1 MEKTKRRILLAIDS
15 GDSSRQAIPVAARIA
30 KLMRS
35 ELLVTHVWAPEFSS
49 RTKKW
54 QMEPPSQLTALLA
67 TVLDE
72 LKALGVGAQSELRAA
87 GPDGVAAEIVA
98 AAKSYGADLIIVGSR
113 GLSDLASL
121 FLGSVSHQVLA
132 RSDCPLLVV
141 KGGPGRDEPIR
152 RILLAVA
159 DEDEVPAVVEATVDI
174 AAPAKAEVLVLH
186 ARYLLPAGMRAA
198 FVEPDEESIALVDTV
213 VRQLREAGVEASNE
227 SMLDRYGLA
236 REILDSAKT
245 WNADLIVVGSRRL
258 SDLAALVLG
267 STAHAVIRRTDRP
280 VLVARRSETR
290 RGKPK
295 PKR

>member
-1 MEKTKRRILLAIDS
+1 MEKTKHRILLAVDS
-15 GDSSRQAIPVAARIA
+15 SDSSRQAIPVAARIA
-30 KLMRS
+30 KLTRS
-35 ELLVTHVWAPEFSS
+35 EVLVTHVWTPEFST
-49 RTKKW
+49 RKW
-54 QMEPPSQLTALLA
+54 QMEPPRQVTALLA
-67 TVLDE
+67 TVLDQ
-72 LKALGVGAQSELRAA
+72 LKAVGVNAESELHAA

-98 AAKSYGADLIIVGSR
+98 AAKSYSADLIIVGSR
-113 GLSDLASL
+113 GLSDLSSL
-121 FLGSVSHQVLA
+121 FLGSVSHQVLS

-159 DEDEVPAVVEATVDI
+159 GEDEIPAVVEATVDI
-174 AAPAKAEVLVLH
+174 AAPAKAKVLVLH

-198 FVEPDEESIALVDTV
+198 FVEPDEESIALVDAV
-213 VRQLREAGVEASNE
+213 VRQLGEAGVEASTE

-236 REILDSAKT
+236 REIVDSAT
-245 WNADLIVVGSRRL
+245 SWNADLIVVGSRRL
-258 SDLAALVLG
+258 SDFAALVLG